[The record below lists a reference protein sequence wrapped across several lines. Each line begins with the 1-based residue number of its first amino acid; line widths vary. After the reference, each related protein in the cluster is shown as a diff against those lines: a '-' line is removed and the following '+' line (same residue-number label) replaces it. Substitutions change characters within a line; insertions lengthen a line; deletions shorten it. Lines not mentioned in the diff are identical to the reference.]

1 MYGWVLCELFRFF
14 DRRFAFW
21 VCFGWSL
28 FGFASLYWVE
38 RFCLCVCAKRTVVA
52 VSKETD
58 SLTERIKRIEEDK
71 TNGEEGVASRMQLPG
86 HQM

>member
-1 MYGWVLCELFRFF
+1 MDGWVLCELFRLF

-21 VCFGWSL
+21 VCSGWSL

-38 RFCLCVCAKRTVVA
+38 RFCLCVCVCVKR
-52 VSKETD
+52 
-58 SLTERIKRIEEDK
+58 